1 MFQISKAVGT
11 RIALIF
17 LAAGMLG
24 LSLTP
29 VVCAANPGAGKSTM
43 TQYQNIKIVQ
53 ESLHA
58 KGYYTGHIDGLM
70 GPQTRTA
77 IRQYQKSENLAVTGR
92 LDAQTA
98 GKLGMGQ
105 ESVGGSFAN
114 AGRQAGEGSEAAAHQ
129 MKKGKP
135 VAAGKDFG
143 KGMGRFG
150 KDVGKGVKKAVSPK
164 SSPDDQANQ

>member
-1 MFQISKAVGT
+1 MFKTSKAVGI

-29 VVCAANPGAGKSTM
+29 FVYAANPGAGKPTAS
-43 TQYQNIKIVQ
+43 QHQNIKKLQ
-53 ESLHA
+53 EALRD

-77 IRQYQKSENLAVTGR
+77 IRQYQKSENLAATGR

-98 GKLGMGQ
+98 GRLGVGQ
-105 ESVGGSFAN
+105 ESVGQDFKN
-114 AGRQAGEGSEAAAHQ
+114 AGRQAGEGSEAAGYQ

-135 VAAGKDFG
+135 IAAGKEFG

-150 KDVGKGVKKAVSPK
+150 KDVGKGVKKAVNPK
-164 SSPDDQANQ
+164 SAPGGPEKQ